1 MFVREIMT
9 PSPNMIPSDEYVLN
23 AARRMEALNVGILP
37 VMQDGKLV
45 GMVTDRDIVTRGVAE
60 NRDPLNTR
68 IRDIMSGEVLACSE
82 NTDVSEAARIME
94 ENKVRRLIVI
104 DEENQAVGIVSLGDL
119 ATSREKNR
127 AGEALSEISEPS
139 KPNR

>member
-9 PSPNMIPSDEYVLN
+9 PSPDMIPGDDYVLN
-23 AARRMEALNVGILP
+23 AARRMGALNVGILP

-60 NRDPLNTR
+60 SRDPVNTR
-68 IRDIMSGEVLACSE
+68 VKDIMSGEVLACSE
-82 NTDVSEAARIME
+82 NTDVSEAARLME

-104 DEENQAVGIVSLGDL
+104 DKNNQAVGIVSLGDL
-119 ATSREKNR
+119 ATSREKDL
-127 AGEALSEISEPS
+127 AG
-139 KPNR
+139 